1 MDLQCTLKLAKMG
14 CVAVESGSFM
24 QSSSPQS
31 ECSMNLLQLVI
42 TLVLFSQRSQRMR
55 TVDSNTTR

>member
-24 QSSSPQS
+24 QSSSPIVNAAGT
-31 ECSMNLLQLVI
+31 CC
-42 TLVLFSQRSQRMR
+42 T
-55 TVDSNTTR
+55 